1 MAELAGARP
10 GAERAFAA
18 GVVRG
23 FVAAKGGAAREEIVD
38 AWKKFR
44 RLEPFW

>member
-23 FVAAKGGAAREEIVD
+23 FVAARGGAARKDVIGTWD
-38 AWKKFR
+38 KFR
-44 RLEPFW
+44 RVEPFW